1 MKSTFLNFDFFWRPS
16 DRSSVAAA
24 GASVSLNEADV
35 PLGRGAAGLRGTQT
49 QTGRDG
55 ALVGVQLLEN
65 MALSLPTVHLPLT
78 ASRELDLS
86 IYYSHINLIF
96 LEL

>member
-1 MKSTFLNFDFFWRPS
+1 MKFDLLFWRPGCYT
-16 DRSSVAAA
+16 SVAAA
-24 GASVSLNEADV
+24 GSSVSLDEADV

-65 MALSLPTVHLPLT
+65 MALSILNKDSPPP
-78 ASRELDLS
+78 ARSQ
-86 IYYSHINLIF
+86 
-96 LEL
+96 